1 MKIIGLIIILIS
13 VLGFCHIH
21 YKNPDKKIFFL
32 IASIFALIV
41 GIGLGAD
48 SISTPDTPT
57 EGSKIV
63 RKTSKDYGPQNKAAK
78 IFRENEKAKESLSKK
93 QSDVQ
98 KAASS
103 LASRQGSTAHASS
116 DSDQAAQNAAP
127 DLSNMN
133 YSGSQIVQINDNQPG
148 FSSNDLNVSNGAWQQ
163 YHDLDSLNRVT
174 GADALLNQSLMPH
187 SERERL
193 YVDPTGW
200 HNKRIGNGWLYNRCH
215 LIAYQLTG
223 QNNNLKNLMTGTRSL
238 NEPCMTEYENQVAEY
253 LKAGS
258 NHYVRYSVRPVFR
271 GNELLARGVQLRA
284 QSVGDSSVSFNV
296 YVFNVENG
304 VDLNYS
310 DGTSSINR

>member
-1 MKIIGLIIILIS
+1 M
-13 VLGFCHIH
+13 
-21 YKNPDKKIFFL
+21 
-32 IASIFALIV
+32 
-41 GIGLGAD
+41 
-48 SISTPDTPT
+48 
-57 EGSKIV
+57 
-63 RKTSKDYGPQNKAAK
+63 
-78 IFRENEKAKESLSKK
+78 
-93 QSDVQ
+93 
-98 KAASS
+98 
-103 LASRQGSTAHASS
+103 ASRQGSTAQASS
-116 DSDQAAQNAAP
+116 DPDKAAQNAAP

-200 HNKRIGNGWLYNRCH
+200 HNKRIGNVWLYNRCH

-238 NEPCMTEYENQVAEY
+238 NEPCMTEYENQIAEY

-304 VDLNYS
+304 VELNYS

>member
-1 MKIIGLIIILIS
+1 MKIIGFIIILIS
-13 VLGFCHIH
+13 VFGFCRIH
-21 YKNPDKKIFFL
+21 YKKPDKKIFFR

-41 GIGLGAD
+41 GIGLGAG
-48 SISTPDTPT
+48 SNPMPDTPK
-57 EGSKIV
+57 EGNKIV
-63 RKTSKDYGPQNKAAK
+63 HKISKDYGPKNKAAK
-78 IFRENEKAKESLSKK
+78 ISIENEKAKESLSKK

-103 LASRQGSTAHASS
+103 LASRQGSTAQTSS
-116 DSDQAAQNAAP
+116 DYEQAAQNAVP
-127 DLSNMN
+127 DLANMN

-304 VDLNYS
+304 VELNYS

>member
-1 MKIIGLIIILIS
+1 MKIIGFIIILIS
-13 VLGFCHIH
+13 VFGFCRIY
-21 YKNPDKKIFFL
+21 YKKTDKKPFFC
-32 IASIFALIV
+32 IASTLALIV
-41 GIGLGAD
+41 GIGLGA
-48 SISTPDTPT
+48 SSNPVPDTPK
-57 EGSKIV
+57 EGNKIV
-63 RKTSKDYGPQNKAAK
+63 LKISKDYGPKNKAAK
-78 IFRENEKAKESLSKK
+78 ISEENEKAKESLSKK

-103 LASRQGSTAHASS
+103 LAARQASTAQTSS
-116 DSDQAAQNAAP
+116 DYEQATQNTAP

-133 YSGSQIVQINDNQPG
+133 YSGSQIVQINNNQPG

-187 SERERL
+187 TERERL

-200 HNKRIGNGWLYNRCH
+200 HNKRIGSGWLYNRCH

-238 NEPCMTEYENQVAEY
+238 NEPCMTEYENQIAEY
-253 LKAGS
+253 LKAS
-258 NHYVRYSVRPVFR
+258 SDHYVRYSVRPVFR

-284 QSVGDSSVSFNV
+284 QSVGNSSFSFNV
-296 YVFNVENG
+296 YIFNVESG
-304 VDLNYS
+304 VELNYS

>member
-1 MKIIGLIIILIS
+1 MKIIGFIIILIS
-13 VLGFCHIH
+13 VFGFCHTH
-21 YKNPDKKIFFL
+21 YKKPDKKLFFR
-32 IASIFALIV
+32 ITSIFTLII
-41 GIGLGAD
+41 GIGLGAG
-48 SISTPDTPT
+48 SNPTPDTPQ

-63 RKTSKDYGPQNKAAK
+63 RKISKDYDPQNKAAK
-78 IFRENEKAKESLSKK
+78 ISSKNENAKESLSKK
-93 QSDVQ
+93 QSDIQ

-103 LASRQGSTAHASS
+103 LASRQGSTVQSS
-116 DSDQAAQNAAP
+116 SNSDQSAQNAAP
-127 DLSNMN
+127 DLANMN
-133 YSGSQIVQINDNQPG
+133 YSGRQIVQINDNQPG

-163 YHDLDSLNRVT
+163 YHDLDPLNRVT

-200 HNKRIGNGWLYNRCH
+200 HNKRIGSGWLYNRCH

-238 NEPCMTEYENQVAEY
+238 NETCMTEYENQIAEY
-253 LKAGS
+253 LKASS

-271 GNELLARGVQLRA
+271 GNELLARGVQIRA

-304 VDLNYS
+304 VELNYS

>member
-1 MKIIGLIIILIS
+1 MKIIGFIIILIS
-13 VLGFCHIH
+13 VFGFCRIY
-21 YKNPDKKIFFL
+21 YKKTDKKLFFC
-32 IASIFALIV
+32 IASTLALIV
-41 GIGLGAD
+41 GIGLGA
-48 SISTPDTPT
+48 SSNPMPDTPK
-57 EGSKIV
+57 EGNKIV
-63 RKTSKDYGPQNKAAK
+63 RKISKDYGPKNKAAK
-78 IFRENEKAKESLSKK
+78 ISEENEKAKESLSKK

-103 LASRQGSTAHASS
+103 LAARQASTAQTSS
-116 DSDQAAQNAAP
+116 DYEQATQNAAP

-187 SERERL
+187 TERERL

-200 HNKRIGNGWLYNRCH
+200 HNKRIGSGWLYNRCH

-238 NEPCMTEYENQVAEY
+238 NEPCMTEYENQIAEY

-258 NHYVRYSVRPVFR
+258 DHYVRYSVRPVFR

-284 QSVGDSSVSFNV
+284 QSVGNSSVSFNV
-296 YVFNVENG
+296 YIFNVENG
-304 VDLNYS
+304 VELNYS